1 MRSGFTSDDVAA
13 QTGRRFIVTA
23 FGFFVAG
30 GVLAFAV
37 VCCGITGWLGDVP
50 EPVVTVVGCGGL
62 PASGSVSTS
71 RGRLEP
77 MSTVASRSLDAGV
90 ADCPGMAAALDPL
103 AAVSGVRLMVRVCR
117 SRSGAGGI
125 ARLTAWSP
133 PGAGGVLEKN
143 IGTNRT
149 AKAIR
154 TAAPSRRVF
163 KFSLQGGK
171 RGAQR
176 RDYTCL
182 RRAP

>member
-1 MRSGFTSDDVAA
+1 M
-13 QTGRRFIVTA
+13 
-23 FGFFVAG
+23 
-30 GVLAFAV
+30 
-37 VCCGITGWLGDVP
+37 
-50 EPVVTVVGCGGL
+50 VTVVGCGGL
-62 PASGSVSTS
+62 PASGSVSMS

-77 MSTVASRSLDAGV
+77 MFTVASRSLEAGV
-90 ADCPGMAAALDPL
+90 ADGVDWPAALEAP
-103 AAVSGVRLMVRVCR
+103 AGASGARLMVRVCR

-149 AKAIR
+149 ASAIR

-171 RGAQR
+171 RSAQR
-176 RDYTCL
+176 RDYTCP
-182 RRAP
+182 RRTP